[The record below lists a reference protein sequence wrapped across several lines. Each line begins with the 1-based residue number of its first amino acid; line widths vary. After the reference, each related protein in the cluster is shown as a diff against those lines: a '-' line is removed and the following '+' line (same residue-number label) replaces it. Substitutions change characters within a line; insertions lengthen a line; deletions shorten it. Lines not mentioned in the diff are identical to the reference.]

1 MIANRLNSKGKS
13 TTPQTAH
20 TARNLHDGD
29 VLQGEAQEALEAF
42 NVFDEWDGE
51 ADRKA
56 YENL

>member
-1 MIANRLNSKGKS
+1 MIASRLNSKGKS
-13 TTPQTAH
+13 TTPQPAH
-20 TARNLHDGD
+20 TALNLRDGD

-42 NVFDEWDGE
+42 NVFDKWEGE